1 MVTLDVSSPVDA
13 PFRQAVAD
21 SIGSFLGGQAVVLAE
36 LGPGLEPLIERARL
50 FIGGGKRLRPG
61 FCVWG
66 YAAVTGSPD
75 VPDAVLTAAASLDV
89 LHVSALMHD
98 DVMDASDHRR
108 GVPAAHRQFEA
119 DHRREGW
126 RGDAEAFGRAG
137 AILLGDLLLV
147 WSQEMFEHAGLDAA
161 ASARAR
167 VHLEAVRTE
176 VTAGQYLDV
185 VAQAQHPDRL
195 SRTPEGRQHLVD
207 LVRRVVTWKTASYSV
222 RRPLLIGASLAGG
235 SAAQLAALS
244 AFAEPLG
251 RAFQYRDDVL
261 GVFGDE
267 SLTGKN
273 SGEDLREGKL
283 TLLAAEAFARVSDA
297 DAARLA
303 ALFGRPDLDATQV
316 EQARSI
322 ILGSGALDAV
332 EAEIAREYAA
342 ALAALDAADVSTL
355 GLTGLRTLARQAVE
369 RDF

>member
-1 MVTLDVSSPVDA
+1 MVTLDTSSPVDA
-13 PFRQAVAD
+13 AFRQAVAD
-21 SIGSFLGGQAVVLAE
+21 AIGSFLDRQALVLSA
-36 LGPGLEPLIERARL
+36 LGPGLDPLIDRARL

-61 FCVWG
+61 FCAWG
-66 YAAVTGSPD
+66 YVAVTGSPV

-147 WSQEMFEHAGLDAA
+147 WSQEMIEHAGLDADA
-161 ASARAR
+161 LSRAR

-195 SRTPEGRQHLVD
+195 SRTPEGRQQLVD
-207 LVRRVVTWKTASYSV
+207 LVRRVVTWKSASYSV
-222 RRPLLIGASLAGG
+222 RRPLLTGAALAGG
-235 SAAQLAALS
+235 SADQLAALS

-283 TLLAAEAFARVSDA
+283 TLLAAEAFARASDA

-303 ALFGRPDLDATQV
+303 ALFGRPDLDADQI
-316 EQARSI
+316 EQARAI
-322 ILGSGALDAV
+322 IVSAGALDAV
-332 EAEIAREYAA
+332 EAEISREYAT
-342 ALAALDAADVSTL
+342 ALAALDAAAVSPV
-355 GLTGLRTLARQAVE
+355 GLAGLRTLARQTVE